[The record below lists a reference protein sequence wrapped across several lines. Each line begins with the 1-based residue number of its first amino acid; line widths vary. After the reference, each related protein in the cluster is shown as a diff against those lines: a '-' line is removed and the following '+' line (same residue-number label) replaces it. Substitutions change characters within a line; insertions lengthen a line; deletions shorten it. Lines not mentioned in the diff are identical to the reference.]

1 MAVLHLLLQ
10 HNPDVRSMAP
20 LAPAVAK
27 HGGWL
32 QGKRFLLVP
41 YHMIGARSMES
52 AILGYYVE
60 HVQRLHPGAHTRRVL
75 GGQTL
80 PRRTAH
86 TATHGRRGVL
96 CRAERR
102 QGLGERGWRT
112 IGAHWDAAGFEAAL
126 RAPARS
132 EDRTRLVG
140 DLVTHFFT
148 AYQHVAAAGE
158 EAFVPLD
165 DGIAIVSRHA
175 QGLGY
180 DAVILFLDELIL
192 WLASHVA
199 DMGFVSREGQKL
211 AKLVEATTADRP
223 TPLISFVASQRDL
236 RELVGDH
243 VPGAEKLAFVDVLK
257 YWEGRFHQITLEDRN
272 LPAIAEKRVLRPRS
286 EPARQALDRAFE
298 ETKKIREEAM
308 RVLLTSDADQ
318 RMFRAVYPF
327 SPALVQTLVAVSSA
341 LQRERTALKVMFQL
355 LVSQRDTL
363 ALGDLVPV
371 GDLFDVIAEGD
382 EPFTEDMRIH
392 FENAQRLYRQKLLP
406 LIEKQREIRAEEVR
420 RLTPGDPKATAFR
433 ADDRIIKTLLLATLV
448 PEVESLKSMTGGRLA
463 ALNHGTIRSPIPGR
477 EGAIVLGK
485 CRQWASQVGE
495 IKIGDDPANPTIAIQ
510 ITGVDMDAIVE
521 AAPKADLCPRG
532 FDGSVALAVSR
543 VATKADRHLLG
554 PDSHR
559 LR

>member
-1 MAVLHLLLQ
+1 M
-10 HNPDVRSMAP
+10 
-20 LAPAVAK
+20 
-27 HGGWL
+27 
-32 QGKRFLLVP
+32 
-41 YHMIGARSMES
+41 
-52 AILGYYVE
+52 
-60 HVQRLHPGAHTRRVL
+60 
-75 GGQTL
+75 
-80 PRRTAH
+80 
-86 TATHGRRGVL
+86 
-96 CRAERR
+96 
-102 QGLGERGWRT
+102 
-112 IGAHWDAAGFEAAL
+112 
-126 RAPARS
+126 
-132 EDRTRLVG
+132 
-140 DLVTHFFT
+140 THFFT

-165 DGIAIVSRHA
+165 DGLAIMSKHA

-223 TPLISFVASQRDL
+223 IPLISFVARQRDL

-286 EPARQALDRAFE
+286 EAARQALDGAFE

-392 FENAQRLYRQKLLP
+392 FENAKRLYRQKLLP

-433 ADDRIIKTLLLATLV
+433 ADDRIIKTLLLAALV
-448 PEVESLKSMTGGRLA
+448 PEVESLKGMTGGRLA

-521 AAPKADLCPRG
+521 AAPQG
-532 FDGSVALAVSR
+532 GSLS
-543 VATKADRHLLG
+543 
-554 PDSHR
+554 PR
-559 LR
+559 LRRVGRPRRLPGSYQGGPTPPRTGLSPAALTGLARHTLKIIDNLRRGEQEQLAGASAQPARGRRRATRREGDDTFSTLPSLPGAGITFGYDTIRYFSALEKRVPDDSQHFDEDSDFIPLDRDDPSFDKWKQQRDASAIPGASRGRSSFNGSTAVCRMWGFRRSSSSRSR